1 MSYILMY
8 YLLLVRDNPL
18 MVVAVDEALMVVVA
32 DKPLMWGGISTLDST
47 IEPFPNCEGLSVGN
61 GLGLITGGLKVID
74 GDRLSIGNGLSV
86 LEKTFAE

>member
-1 MSYILMY
+1 
-8 YLLLVRDNPL
+8 

-32 DKPLMWGGISTLDST
+32 DKPLMWGISTLDST